1 MERNRATRNRDV
13 ALTMLI
19 DLLVQVIFVF
29 TLILISANAIEGDPQ
44 ERGWVT
50 PEAWKTLISIFDID
64 PRNVRGA
71 EAQLGVIKGKD
82 EKLNTELVACDA
94 KTGACDKQAGRGPG
108 NSPCRNSAGVEMVV
122 AEATIDQRG
131 RITVALGRHARDLPD
146 RQAVS
151 ARAIG
156 VPLSFEEFVPIM
168 ARAGPGASSAV
179 RVQVRCEVRPTCAG
193 RELRTRSAGH
203 RELFHAV
210 GAPTAVLRSGQWLE
224 RCARISPSSLRGF

>member
-1 MERNRATRNRDV
+1 VMQRNRATRNRDI
-13 ALTMLI
+13 ALTTLI

-50 PEAWKTLISIFDID
+50 PDAWKTLISIFDID

-71 EAQLGVIKGKD
+71 EAQLGVIKGKY

-156 VPLSFEEFVPIM
+156 VPLSFEEFGSSFRSWREQGL
-168 ARAGPGASSAV
+168 ARRPPCAFKFDVRYDPRAPAGNYEPARRAIASFFTLSAPP
-179 RVQVRCEVRPTCAG
+179 QQ
-193 RELRTRSAGH
+193 
-203 RELFHAV
+203 F
-210 GAPTAVLRSGQWLE
+210 
-224 RCARISPSSLRGF
+224 

>member
-44 ERGWVT
+44 ERGWIT

-71 EAQLGVIKGKD
+71 EAQLGVIKGKY

-156 VPLSFEEFVPIM
+156 VPLSVEEFGSSFRSWREQGL
-168 ARAGPGASSAV
+168 ARHPPCAFKVDVRYDPRAPAGNYEPARRAIASLFTLSAPP
-179 RVQVRCEVRPTCAG
+179 QQ
-193 RELRTRSAGH
+193 
-203 RELFHAV
+203 F
-210 GAPTAVLRSGQWLE
+210 
-224 RCARISPSSLRGF
+224 